1 MNKTV
6 LEKNYEDVDRLIADA
21 LPANRPSLPNL
32 SSVNALFEDLNA
44 ALVKYQTSNPNVNS
58 NLLYISMIR
67 TMLTYPL
74 DWMKKAGSSEHYIEV
89 MTDHVKAL
97 YASSLISDNVEKK

>member
-1 MNKTV
+1 
-6 LEKNYEDVDRLIADA
+6 
-21 LPANRPSLPNL
+21 
-32 SSVNALFEDLNA
+32 
-44 ALVKYQTSNPNVNS
+44 
-58 NLLYISMIR
+58 
-67 TMLTYPL
+67 MLTYPL